1 MQVHTSQHGQNHES
15 SLEHLLI
22 DTSPP
27 YYILYIILIITRLLV
42 ATEKPNGLVR
52 NYMYA
57 ILEIMTLS
65 SQGDNQ
71 GNENI
76 KKKLEMLQAKS
87 SSLFAT

>member
-1 MQVHTSQHGQNHES
+1 MHRTMI

-65 SQGDNQ
+65 YARGQPR
-71 GNENI
+71 
-76 KKKLEMLQAKS
+76 
-87 SSLFAT
+87 